1 MDEEVCNDILI
12 TKCIYIYI
20 LNKDYDKSSKL
31 ENLLQRK

>member
-1 MDEEVCNDILI
+1 MIYLSPSV
-12 TKCIYIYI
+12 YIYI